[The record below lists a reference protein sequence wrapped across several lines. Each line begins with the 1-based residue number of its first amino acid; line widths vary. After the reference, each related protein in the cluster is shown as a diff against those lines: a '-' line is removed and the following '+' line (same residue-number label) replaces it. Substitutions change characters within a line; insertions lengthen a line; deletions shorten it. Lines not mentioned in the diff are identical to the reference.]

1 MELKK
6 SNLNR
11 REFFKNTGIAAVGLS
26 IGTNK
31 LWGAPAYIPNLLK
44 PNSKIN
50 GIQIGVITYSFREME
65 DQSAEATLQY
75 ILDCGINAIE
85 LMKLENQKCPHCFF
99 LHPKIL
105 L

>member
-50 GIQIGVITYSFREME
+50 GIQLGVITYSFREME

-85 LMKLENQKCPHCFF
+85 LMGGVAENYLGRP
-99 LHPKIL
+99 
-105 L
+105 